1 MHPVVEVTLSWLLSG
16 AKGRDEKSFY
26 RSPAFKD
33 LREPTIEITSTEC
46 GAGSLAEPAQLKKEH
61 SHDGEGRFPGLQ
73 WTAPSAIS
81 GQVKEW
87 LLVVE
92 DPDAPLPNPIV
103 HGIFAG
109 IGSNMT
115 NIEHSHLGVA
125 DESKSAVEG
134 GFHYGVCRR
143 PVVYLPP
150 RPLMNHG
157 PHRYFFEVVA
167 LSETLAKDVLESRP
181 TREKIAEAVQG
192 KVLAWGLWVGAYER
206 KWQ

>member
-1 MHPVVEVTLSWLLSG
+1 MHPVVEVTLSWLLSS

-33 LREPTIEITSTEC
+33 LQEPTIEITSTEC

-61 SHDGEGRFPGLQ
+61 SHDGEGRFPGLR
-73 WTAPSAIS
+73 WETPPAVA
-81 GQVKEW
+81 GRVKEW

-92 DPDAPLPNPIV
+92 DPDAPLPTPIV

-109 IGSNMT
+109 IDAT
-115 NIEHSHLGVA
+115 NTKIEHSHLEVA
-125 DESKSAVEG
+125 DVGKSAVKG

-143 PVVYLPP
+143 PGVYLPP

-157 PHRYFFEVVA
+157 PHRCKPGAPVTA
-167 LSETLAKDVLESRP
+167 LLGENLT
-181 TREKIAEAVQG
+181 
-192 KVLAWGLWVGAYER
+192 
-206 KWQ
+206 